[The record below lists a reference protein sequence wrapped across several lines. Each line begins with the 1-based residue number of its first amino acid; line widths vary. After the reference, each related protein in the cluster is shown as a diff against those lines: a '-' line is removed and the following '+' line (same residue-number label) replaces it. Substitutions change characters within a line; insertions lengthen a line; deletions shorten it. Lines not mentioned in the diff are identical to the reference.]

1 MSFVKSLTEY
11 VEAQT
16 SLVIDADLFVGAEEE
31 DSPGEY
37 VVVTEMPGSGQ
48 NLSGLQTRAI
58 QITVKAL
65 SFIDAETLIET
76 VFGLFAHKPGFPSEG
91 LDENIFHCDVIGR
104 PGFIDKDERG
114 RFIFTAN
121 LLFRRTA

>member
-16 SLVIDADLFVGAEEE
+16 SLVIDTDLFVGAEEE
-31 DSPGEY
+31 DSPGEF
-37 VVVTEMPGSGQ
+37 VVITEMPGSGQ
-48 NLSGLQTRAI
+48 NYSGLQTRAI

-65 SFIDAETLIET
+65 SLIAAETLAGT
-76 VFGLFAHKPGFPSEG
+76 VFDLLAHKPGFPSGG
-91 LDENIFHCDVIGR
+91 LDENIFYCDVIGR

-114 RFIFTAN
+114 RFIYTAN
-121 LLFRRTA
+121 LLFKRA